1 MTVTY
6 SYRDYA
12 EQVLH
17 VATYATISAALA
29 QLQQHLRRP
38 DVFAPILLDTPQQH
52 LDSVA
57 LLQIGAQLLTLVHPL
72 EDREPTLLQILEE
85 RTCRQ

>member
-17 VATYATISAALA
+17 IATYATISAALA
-29 QLQQHLRRP
+29 QLQQHMKCP
-38 DVFAPILLDTPQQH
+38 DRIEPLSLDTPQQQ
-52 LDSVA
+52 LDAVA
-57 LLQIGAQLLTLVHPL
+57 LHRIGAQLLTLVRPL
-72 EDREPTLLQILEE
+72 PDREPTQVCILAE
-85 RTCRQ
+85 RDT